1 MKIKLLVIGKTG
13 SKPLEEMISEYQ
25 TRLKRYI
32 HFEIETI
39 PELKNIKNLSI
50 SEQKRKEAEAVSTRI
65 SASDTLILL
74 DEKGTEYSSVGLSKK
89 LQNLMNSG
97 VRNLVLLVGGPYG
110 IDDSLKMKSQGSIS
124 LSKLTFSHQMVR
136 LFIVE
141 QLYRAMTILKNQPYH
156 HE

>member
-13 SKPLEEMISEYQ
+13 SKSLEELIGEYQ
-25 TRLKRYI
+25 SRLKRFI

-39 PELKNIKNLSI
+39 PELKHTKKLSKA
-50 SEQKRKEAEAVSTRI
+50 EQKRKEAEAVMTRI
-65 SASDTLILL
+65 SSADTLILL
-74 DEKGTEYSSVGLSKK
+74 DEKGREFTSVGLAKE
-89 LQNLMNSG
+89 LQSLMNSG

-110 IDDSLKMKSQGSIS
+110 IDDSLKKASKGSFS

-136 LFIVE
+136 LFAVE

>member
-1 MKIKLLVIGKTG
+1 MKIKLLVVGKTG
-13 SKPLEEMISEYQ
+13 SKPLEEMISDYQ
-25 TRLKRYI
+25 SRLKRYI
-32 HFEIETI
+32 QFEIETI
-39 PELKNIKNLSI
+39 PELKNTKNLSA

-65 SASDTLILL
+65 SATDTLILL
-74 DEKGTEYSSVGLSKK
+74 DEKGDEYSSVGLARK

-110 IDDSLKMKSQGSIS
+110 IDDSLKLKSHGSIS

-136 LFIVE
+136 LFVVE